1 MSHSKTPKNLIRGEV
16 RNVGRS
22 PVCYHSP
29 WVTFLCGDGS
39 EEAMQCDLRLVYRI
53 QEQKDAEHLSLA
65 EQVERRT

>member
-1 MSHSKTPKNLIRGEV
+1 MW
-16 RNVGRS
+16 VGALFAI
-22 PVCYHSP
+22 
-29 WVTFLCGDGS
+29 FLLGLNSYVGGGSS